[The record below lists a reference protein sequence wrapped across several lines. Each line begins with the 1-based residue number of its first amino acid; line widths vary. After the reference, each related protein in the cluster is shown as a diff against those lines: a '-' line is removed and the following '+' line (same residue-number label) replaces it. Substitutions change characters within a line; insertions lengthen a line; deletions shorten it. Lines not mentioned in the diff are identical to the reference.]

1 MANRKQHEH
10 EHDDYADTEVL
21 PSHLSP
27 GVVETLDDAAA
38 EAHGRYDEYV
48 RFLDDVPVPDEVVS
62 EPPRGEKKRAKRMQR
77 SARSKF

>member
-10 EHDDYADTEVL
+10 DDYAETEVL

-27 GVVETLDDAAA
+27 DRAGALDDAAA

-48 RFLDDVPVPDEVVS
+48 RFLEDVPVLDEVVS
-62 EPPRGEKKRAKRMQR
+62 EPPSGEKKRAKRVQR
-77 SARSKF
+77 SARSKS

>member
-10 EHDDYADTEVL
+10 DGYADTEVL

-27 GVVETLDDAAA
+27 ERVETLEDAAA

-48 RFLDDVPVPDEVVS
+48 RFLDAVPVLDEVVR
-62 EPPRGEKKRAKRMQR
+62 EPPHGEKKRAKRV
-77 SARSKF
+77 